1 MRLRAPPFEGVRP
14 ANGCREPAFQAGAVS
29 RNAGPPDAGGFG
41 AAAGV
46 DQGRSRRPRRAAGNP
61 LKASLPR
68 FYDAGC
74 SPAMRV
80 FLSPTPTRSRPQSKA
95 GGKPDPRHRVLLRSF
110 AQTAASCHS
119 AGGRALTTEALK
131 RPSGR
136 PRIEPP
142 ANGEHTRV
150 SAGSFQG
157 RQRTQKYS

>member
-1 MRLRAPPFEGVRP
+1 MSVVNLRSDTGLR
-14 ANGCREPAFQAGAVS
+14 AGAVS

-80 FLSPTPTRSRPQSKA
+80 FLSPTPYQIA
-95 GGKPDPRHRVLLRSF
+95 
-110 AQTAASCHS
+110 
-119 AGGRALTTEALK
+119 
-131 RPSGR
+131 
-136 PRIEPP
+136 P
-142 ANGEHTRV
+142 AE
-150 SAGSFQG
+150 
-157 RQRTQKYS
+157 